1 MKKKMLAM
9 ISAVIMVTA
18 IVVIMTIGAGAATT
32 PPSEGMAFGTDALYE
47 MYKPVQI
54 DEDLTIESEVWIDPS
69 SSNGFRGGKIVSNYV
84 DNNNA
89 YGAPTLPDKRF
100 TIDLS
105 TYGNVRLWT
114 DDLGECVF
122 NEFDVRKVTTDDR
135 FVKIAVTINVLK
147 ANDTSTVYTY
157 ENLDENKDANG
168 NTMYVYKNENGVNVY
183 CEATLY
189 INGEAKQTGELT
201 NAKCVPGWFT
211 LDTPLCIGGD
221 YRYWNGKYNNEYFKG
236 KIKNVT
242 LYSDIRTA
250 DEISASASAA
260 VYTVDKNDSALCVAY
275 DLTSATFDKDLS
287 KNANN
292 LKFNPRL
299 GTSFSDKNERYSLEK
314 PLEEAPRTYE
324 AVIYVPT
331 EGISSGRAGVMM
343 GNYSTDPD
351 ANKDQKCINFEI
363 YNDGAPLLCIV
374 DDTGSVNAEFRS
386 DASRVSKEGWV
397 HLTIVDDG
405 SYYHCYIDGVLTE
418 SLAHKDVSST
428 NVESF
433 DYDIESVQSQTD
445 ISIGR
450 DSGDNAFKG
459 KIKYIACYSAP
470 LTAEEVKASYENGV
484 DTLNDGLMLYYDMSE
499 PKGILRD
506 LSGNNYHASTGFY
519 ERDTEVEDYAYSFA
533 IVGDTQRQV
542 LADWKKA
549 TDGVPGNETT
559 YMANI
564 YQWIVENKDKKNIQW
579 VFGLGDITEN
589 NGVYDNST
597 MLEWDIAFDAIMKME
612 EAGMNYSVI
621 LGNHDTRVDGSVNF
635 NNYFA
640 NPDDDFYTK
649 RVSGYYEEGKL
660 DNYYMNFE
668 VSGVKYMVLCLEFG
682 PNDKILEWAGE
693 VVDAHPERRVIVTT
707 HAYLYTDGTTV
718 DKNDNVPPNSS
729 GEIKSDTDK
738 NNGDMM
744 WDKFVSQHRNILM
757 VLSGHESC
765 DDVIMRQDRGV
776 HGNLVSQFLVDPQ
789 AMEWESGMVCMFYF
803 SADGK
808 DVSVEW
814 ISAGKTV
821 IAQAKDPEAKDILY
835 KATNQFDFT
844 VYDNYNNFVHS
855 SEMVE
860 EESDDTKLVYRIY
873 YTNGTYSEFVV
884 YHGTDG
890 KDGVNG
896 ADGKDGVNGT
906 DGKDGA
912 DGINGKD
919 GVSVLEIKKLST
931 EGLVDTYVIVFSD
944 GSTTTFTVTNGK
956 DGADGTNGK
965 DGADGINGKDGV
977 GVLEIKKL
985 STEGLV
991 DTYVIVFSDGSTTT
1005 FTVTNGKDGADGVDG
1020 KDGVNGADGK
1030 DGANGTDG
1038 KDGTNGVDGKD
1049 GATAKGY
1056 GGLITIAVF
1065 VVLVAF
1071 ATLICYL
1078 KGKKKD

>member
-18 IVVIMTIGAGAATT
+18 IVATMTIGAGAAMAL
-32 PPSEGMAFGTDALYE
+32 PEEGMAFTTDALYE
-47 MYKPVQI
+47 MNNVVQI
-54 DEDLTIESEVWIDPS
+54 AEDLTVESEVWIDPTS
-69 SSNGFRGGKIVSNYV
+69 SDGFRGGKIVSNYV

-89 YGAPTLPDKRF
+89 YGAPKVPQRRF
-100 TIDLS
+100 TVDLS
-105 TYGNVRLWT
+105 SYGNVRLWT

-122 NEFDVRKVTTDDR
+122 DAFDIRT
-135 FVKIAVTINVLK
+135 AVTSTEFVNIAITLNVLK
-147 ANDTSTVYTY
+147 ANDSSTVYTY
-157 ENLDENKDANG
+157 ANLNENKDENG
-168 NTMYVYKNENGVNVY
+168 NTIYVYENKDGASVY
-183 CEATLY
+183 CEVTLY
-189 INGEAKQTGELT
+189 INGEAKQTKELT

-275 DLTSATFDKDLS
+275 DLTSDEFAKDLS
-287 KNANN
+287 ANANN
-292 LKFNPRL
+292 LRFTPRL
-299 GTSFSDKNERYSLEK
+299 GTTFIGKNERYSLEK

-351 ANKDQKCINFEI
+351 TDKEQKCIDFEI
-363 YNDGAPLLCIV
+363 YNDGAPLLYIV
-374 DDTGSVNAEFRS
+374 DDTGRVKAEFGS
-386 DASRVSKEGWV
+386 DTSRVSREGWV
-397 HLTIVDDG
+397 HLAIVDDG

-450 DSGDNAFKG
+450 DSRSDKAFKG
-459 KIKYIACYSAP
+459 KIKYIACYSEP

-499 PKGILRD
+499 SKDLLRD

-542 LADWKKA
+542 LADWMKA
-549 TDGVPGNETT
+549 TDNIAGNETT

-564 YQWIVENKDKKNIQW
+564 YKWIVENKDKKNIQW

-589 NGVYDNST
+589 NGLYNNST
-597 MLEWDIAFDAIMKME
+597 MLEWEIAFDAIMQME

-621 LGNHDTRVDGSVNF
+621 LGNHDTRVNGSENF
-635 NNYFA
+635 NKYFA

-718 DKNDNVPPNSS
+718 DKNDSVPPNSS
-729 GEIKSDTDK
+729 GEINSDTDK

-890 KDGVNG
+890 KDG
-896 ADGKDGVNGT
+896 
-906 DGKDGA
+906 
-912 DGINGKD
+912 
-919 GVSVLEIKKLST
+919 
-931 EGLVDTYVIVFSD
+931 
-944 GSTTTFTVTNGK
+944 
-956 DGADGTNGK
+956 ADGTDGK

-1005 FTVTNGKDGADGVDG
+1005 FTVANGKDGADGVDG
-1020 KDGVNGADGK
+1020 KDGADGTDGKDGVKGADGK

-1049 GATAKGY
+1049 GANAKGY
-1056 GGLITIAVF
+1056 GVLITIAVF

>member
-1 MKKKMLAM
+1 
-9 ISAVIMVTA
+9 
-18 IVVIMTIGAGAATT
+18 
-32 PPSEGMAFGTDALYE
+32 
-47 MYKPVQI
+47 
-54 DEDLTIESEVWIDPS
+54 
-69 SSNGFRGGKIVSNYV
+69 
-84 DNNNA
+84 
-89 YGAPTLPDKRF
+89 
-100 TIDLS
+100 
-105 TYGNVRLWT
+105 
-114 DDLGECVF
+114 
-122 NEFDVRKVTTDDR
+122 
-135 FVKIAVTINVLK
+135 
-147 ANDTSTVYTY
+147 
-157 ENLDENKDANG
+157 
-168 NTMYVYKNENGVNVY
+168 
-183 CEATLY
+183 
-189 INGEAKQTGELT
+189 
-201 NAKCVPGWFT
+201 
-211 LDTPLCIGGD
+211 
-221 YRYWNGKYNNEYFKG
+221 
-236 KIKNVT
+236 
-242 LYSDIRTA
+242 
-250 DEISASASAA
+250 
-260 VYTVDKNDSALCVAY
+260 
-275 DLTSATFDKDLS
+275 
-287 KNANN
+287 
-292 LKFNPRL
+292 
-299 GTSFSDKNERYSLEK
+299 
-314 PLEEAPRTYE
+314 
-324 AVIYVPT
+324 
-331 EGISSGRAGVMM
+331 
-343 GNYSTDPD
+343 
-351 ANKDQKCINFEI
+351 
-363 YNDGAPLLCIV
+363 
-374 DDTGSVNAEFRS
+374 
-386 DASRVSKEGWV
+386 
-397 HLTIVDDG
+397 
-405 SYYHCYIDGVLTE
+405 
-418 SLAHKDVSST
+418 
-428 NVESF
+428 
-433 DYDIESVQSQTD
+433 
-445 ISIGR
+445 
-450 DSGDNAFKG
+450 
-459 KIKYIACYSAP
+459 
-470 LTAEEVKASYENGV
+470 
-484 DTLNDGLMLYYDMSE
+484 MLYYDMSE
-499 PKGILRD
+499 SQDLLRD

-542 LADWKKA
+542 LADWMKA
-549 TDGVPGNETT
+549 TDDVAGNETT

-589 NGVYDNST
+589 NGAYNNST

-621 LGNHDTRVDGSVNF
+621 LGNHDTRVDGSENF

-640 NPDDDFYTK
+640 NPNDDFYTK

-808 DVSVEW
+808 DVKVEW

-896 ADGKDGVNGT
+896 TDGKDGVNGT
-906 DGKDGA
+906 A
-912 DGINGKD
+912 
-919 GVSVLEIKKLST
+919 
-931 EGLVDTYVIVFSD
+931 
-944 GSTTTFTVTNGK
+944 
-956 DGADGTNGK
+956 GK

-1005 FTVTNGKDGADGVDG
+1005 FTVTNGKDGVDGKDGADG

-1049 GATAKGY
+1049 GANAKGY
-1056 GGLITIAVF
+1056 GVLITIAVF